1 MKFLHFLSGFVLYAA
16 FLAVSLALVFAA
28 ATEAHLRTA
37 LAAFCDWPV
46 WAFVVLGS
54 GMLVLLAAFV
64 LSGLKRA
71 KPPRIITFRN
81 ADGTI
86 AVDIPAVEKYLDDIK
101 GEYAALARL
110 SSSVAVLDGEVA
122 VALRIAVKEGTQIP
136 ELCKMLQARVKEV
149 LAEHLGNC
157 DLAGI
162 GVDVDE
168 IRSGRI

>member
-1 MKFLHFLSGFVLYAA
+1 MKFLHFLFGFVLYAA
-16 FLAVSLALVFAA
+16 FLAVALALVFAA
-28 ATEAHLRTA
+28 ATEAHLRDA
-37 LAAFCDWPV
+37 LVAFAGWPV
-46 WAFVVLGS
+46 WGLVLLGS
-54 GMLVLLAAFV
+54 GLLVLLAAFV
-64 LSGLKRA
+64 LTGLRRTKQ
-71 KPPRIITFRN
+71 PRIIRFQN

-101 GEYAALARL
+101 GEYAALVRL
-110 SSSVAVLDGEVA
+110 SSSVAVLDGRVA
-122 VALRIAVKEGTQIP
+122 VALRAGVKEGTQIP
-136 ELCKMLQARVKEV
+136 ELCRMLQTRVREV